1 MSPAEIIEKAKEATG
16 SRSYYELSHKLDISE
31 TNLSRYRLGKVAPDF
46 YACTKLAVTIG
57 MDPAQLMAEFQ
68 MQQEK
73 NETRRAFYR
82 DFLSRARKA
91 TVVGILALISIG
103 FCLKGPAGDGGYQT
117 ANGAAI
123 AATLGALLYRRR
135 FV

>member
-1 MSPAEIIEKAKEATG
+1 MTPAELIDKAKENTG

-31 TNLSRYRLGKVAPDF
+31 ANLSRSRSGKQVPDF
-46 YACTKLAVTIG
+46 YACTKLAITVG
-57 MDPAQLMAEFQ
+57 MDPAEVMAEFE
-68 MQQEK
+68 MQKEK

-103 FCLKGPAGDGGYQT
+103 FCLKGPAGDGGYQMV
-117 ANGAAI
+117 NGAAI